1 MVGGALTSTT
11 ARPGP
16 GAAAAEVTKSASAA
30 RTHLRMDGRIDEVA
44 EGVVEV
50 TFIVEPNYAGWRL
63 DLYLCEKIRRLS
75 RARVQHILRT
85 ALVSDSRLKAS
96 TRVWPGLT
104 FRLRRRSL
112 VEPKTPDNLREVYRD
127 DALLVLDK
135 PAGLPI
141 HPTARYHHGTVV
153 GLLLRKN
160 GPAFQAAPAHRL
172 DRETSG
178 LLVCGRTAEASRV
191 LMRAFQ
197 GGDVHKEYLAIVEGW
212 PQEDRFFVDAPLIE
226 GTATIRIAVRVD
238 PSGRP
243 ARTHF
248 EVARRFLKDSERFAV
263 VRCVPETGRQHQI
276 RVHLQWAGFPLVG
289 DKMYGPDPGYFDRF
303 SRHCLEPEAWERL
316 RLERHA
322 LHAGKL
328 SLPHPLSG
336 QTVVFTSALPEDMAS
351 FLPRVGLDGASGIDP
366 PDDATEGRQLAHL
379 A

>member
-1 MVGGALTSTT
+1 MG
-11 ARPGP
+11 
-16 GAAAAEVTKSASAA
+16 
-30 RTHLRMDGRIDEVA
+30 GRIDEVA

-50 TFIVEPNYAGWRL
+50 SFTVEPNYAGWRL

-75 RARVQHILRT
+75 RARVQRILRT
-85 ALVSDSRLKAS
+85 SLVSEIPLKPS

-112 VEPKTPDNLREVYRD
+112 VEPETPDNLREVYRD
-127 DALLVLDK
+127 EALLVLDK

-153 GLLLRKN
+153 GLLLRQN
-160 GPAFQAAPAHRL
+160 GPAFYAAPAHRL

-178 LLVCGRTAEASRV
+178 LLVCGRTAEASRA

-197 GGDVHKEYLAIVEGW
+197 EGVVEKQYLAIVEGW
-212 PQEDRFFVDAPLIE
+212 PPLDGFRVDAPLLE
-226 GTATIRIAVRVD
+226 GTPTIRIAVRVD

-243 ARTHF
+243 ART
-248 EVARRFLKDSERFAV
+248 RFQVVQRFVRDSERFAL
-263 VRCVPETGRQHQI
+263 VRCLPETGRQHQI

-303 SRHCLEPEAWERL
+303 SKHCLEKEAWDRL
-316 RLERHA
+316 RLRRHA
-322 LHAGKL
+322 LHAAQL
-328 SLPHPLSG
+328 SFPHPVTRR
-336 QTVVFTSALPEDMAS
+336 TVVFLSPLPDDLAGFWAWVQRDGPSA
-351 FLPRVGLDGASGIDP
+351 IDP
-366 PDDATEGRQLAHL
+366 PALGSEDRQLAHL

>member
-1 MVGGALTSTT
+1 M
-11 ARPGP
+11 
-16 GAAAAEVTKSASAA
+16 SA
-30 RTHLRMDGRIDEVA
+30 RIDEVA

-50 TFIVEPNYAGWRL
+50 SFTVEPNYAGWRL
-63 DLYLCEKIRRLS
+63 DRYLCEKIRRLS
-75 RARVQHILRT
+75 RVRVQRILRT
-85 ALVSDSRLKAS
+85 ALVSEIPLKAS

-112 VEPKTPDNLREVYRD
+112 VEPATPENLREVYRD
-127 DALLVLDK
+127 EALLVLDK

-153 GLLLRKN
+153 GLLLRQH

-178 LLVCGRTAEASRV
+178 LLVCGRTLEASRA

-197 GGDVHKEYLAIVEGW
+197 GGGVEKEYLAIVEGRP
-212 PQEDRFFVDAPLIE
+212 PQDAFTVDAPLLE

-243 ARTHF
+243 ARTRF
-248 EVARRFLKDSERFAV
+248 EVVQRFNRGAEPFAL
-263 VRCVPETGRQHQI
+263 VRCLPETGRQHQI

-303 SRHCLEPEAWERL
+303 SRHCLEPEAWARL
-316 RLERHA
+316 RLPRHA
-322 LHAGKL
+322 LHAARL
-328 SLPHPLSG
+328 CFPHPRSG
-336 QTVVFTSALPEDMAS
+336 DTMAFTAPLPEDLAG
-351 FLPRVGLDGASGIDP
+351 FLPRVGGDGPLGIDP
-366 PDDATEGRQLAHL
+366 PSRGEEDRQLADL
-379 A
+379 G